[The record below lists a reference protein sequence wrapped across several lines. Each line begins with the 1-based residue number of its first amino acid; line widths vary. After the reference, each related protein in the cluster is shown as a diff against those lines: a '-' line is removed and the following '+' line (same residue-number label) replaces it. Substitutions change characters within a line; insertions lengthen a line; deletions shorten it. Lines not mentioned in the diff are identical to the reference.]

1 MSENKRA
8 DAEWSSWAKPASAGI
23 HVYQFRYQG
32 SQSAEERAL
41 PWWSR
46 VLYRVGDLC
55 HRVANKGLR

>member
-1 MSENKRA
+1 M
-8 DAEWSSWAKPASAGI
+8 AEEY
-23 HVYQFRYQG
+23 V
-32 SQSAEERAL
+32 SQREAEERAL